1 MSADYAMVQRSTDG
15 RIMTSTTF
23 ATQQKVFAKRM
34 KKIES
39 GRNRRW
45 KDPHTGFSVTKKAGP
60 KKSMP
65 APPSFVRSVIVGIA
79 VLLVAR
85 YALFQAEI
93 YASEDVLAY
102 AAEYM
107 PIIVVAF
114 PLFLLIAARMMLG
127 RKGLLSF
134 GMQAGTVVLGAAA
147 LHNAVWL
154 APDVFLQ
161 LFSPEWVNGVKASA
175 EPGTL
180 VLGPLTYRL

>member
-1 MSADYAMVQRSTDG
+1 
-15 RIMTSTTF
+15 MTSTTF

-34 KKIES
+34 KRIES

-45 KDPHTGFSVTKKAGP
+45 KDPNTGFTVTKKAGA

-65 APPSFVRSVIVGIA
+65 SPPSFVRSVIVGVA
-79 VLLVAR
+79 VLLIAR

-93 YASEDVLAY
+93 YAPEDVLAY
-102 AAEYM
+102 AAGYM

-114 PLFLLIAARMMLG
+114 PLFLLLTVRMMFG
-127 RKGLLSF
+127 RRGFLSLL
-134 GMQAGTVVLGAAA
+134 MQAGTVILGAAA

-161 LFSPEWVNGVKASA
+161 VFSPEWVSSVKASA

-180 VLGPLTYRL
+180 VLGSLTYRL